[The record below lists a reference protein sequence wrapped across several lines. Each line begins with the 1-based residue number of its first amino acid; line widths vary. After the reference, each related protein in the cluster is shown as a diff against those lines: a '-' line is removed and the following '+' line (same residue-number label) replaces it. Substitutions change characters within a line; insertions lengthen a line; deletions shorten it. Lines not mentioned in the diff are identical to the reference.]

1 MKSIPKQAKK
11 ICKNR
16 GSSRPPLYISLKRRK
31 TLGKSGVSSPAKWEV
46 YGKQRWGDDEKSDKP
61 GEAQC

>member
-1 MKSIPKQAKK
+1 MKFIPKQAKK

-31 TLGKSGVSSPAKWEV
+31 TLGKSSVSSPAKWEV
-46 YGKQRWGDDEKSDKP
+46 YGKQRWGDDENYDKP